1 MLLNNRECPCGNK
14 NMPFDSSYNMMD
26 TSYDSMPDLAP
37 TAMDPTYGCPMGPI
51 YEAPI
56 ERCVQ
61 RNICHEVQHICPINT
76 RIINNHIFRHTY
88 TPQYS
93 CCEQNVVT
101 NLDQGSCCNFM

>member
-1 MLLNNRECPCGNK
+1 MLSNNRGCCCGNQ
-14 NMPFDSSYNMMD
+14 NEQFEPSYNMPE
-26 TSYDSMPDLAP
+26 TSMGMNMN
-37 TAMDPTYGCPMGPI
+37 TNMMDPGCGCPMEPI

-56 ERCVQ
+56 EKCVQ
-61 RNICHEVQHICPINT
+61 RNICHEVQHICPVNT
-76 RIINNHIFRHTY
+76 KIINNHIFRHTY